1 MTFNVN
7 RHSADKLND
16 CYAMR
21 EQIGPSFAPALRS
34 APSGLLLEF
43 GVASGGSFW
52 QLCQLAEPRRVYG
65 FDWFHG
71 LPEDWNP
78 TNPRGKFST
87 GGAVPKT
94 LPNGEIIVGMV
105 QETLEEF
112 LRSHDGTI
120 AFAHMDLDLYSSTSF
135 VLKAIASRCTDGTIL
150 LFDEIVGNPQD
161 EEKAFLEFIDD
172 TGFDFEFVTR
182 RNRDAIAFRLRRYE
196 LDRHPTRHAGQG

>member
-1 MTFNVN
+1 MLDIQGK
-7 RHSADKLND
+7 SAKLQE
-16 CYAMR
+16 CFAMR
-21 EQIGPSFAPALRS
+21 EQAGPDFAPALQS
-34 APSGLLLEF
+34 APSNGLLLEF
-43 GVASGGSFW
+43 GVAGGGSFR
-52 QLCQLAEPRRVYG
+52 QLCDLAAPRKVYG

-87 GGAVPKT
+87 DGVLPKMP
-94 LPNGEIIVGMV
+94 PNGEIIVGMV
-105 QETLEEF
+105 QDTLEEF
-112 LRSHDGTI
+112 LRSHDEMV

-135 VLKAIASRCTDGTIL
+135 VLKAIAPRCADGTIL

-182 RNRDAIAFRLRRYE
+182 RNRDAIAFRLRR
-196 LDRHPTRHAGQG
+196 D

>member
-1 MTFNVN
+1 
-7 RHSADKLND
+7 
-16 CYAMR
+16 MR
-21 EQIGPSFAPALRS
+21 EQIGSSFAPAFGA
-34 APSGLLLEF
+34 APGTGLVLEF
-43 GVASGGSFW
+43 GVSSGGSFGR
-52 QLCQLAEPRRVYG
+52 LCQLAEPRMVYG

-71 LPEDWNP
+71 LPEDWNA

-87 GGAVPKT
+87 AGVVPET

-105 QETLEEF
+105 QDTLEDF

-135 VLKAIASRCTDGTIL
+135 VLQAIASRCADGTIL

-182 RNRDAIAFRLRRYE
+182 RNRDAIAFRLRRDYLGHCPAE
-196 LDRHPTRHAGQG
+196 HAGQG